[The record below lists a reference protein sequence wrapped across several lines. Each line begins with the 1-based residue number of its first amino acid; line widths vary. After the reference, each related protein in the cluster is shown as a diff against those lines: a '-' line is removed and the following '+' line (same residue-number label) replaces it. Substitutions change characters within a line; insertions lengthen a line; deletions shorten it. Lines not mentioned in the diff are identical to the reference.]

1 MKDLAY
7 FSGLLGSAQLD
18 QNSIASSRELLNR
31 FVSFYSNASYTYDDK
46 YVLSGSIRWDR
57 SNLWGTNSKYQNK
70 TFMVSRGEVGISIKE
85 KFFQADFV
93 DMLKL
98 RASYGIG
105 GNIGR
110 NTAPYLIASYYD
122 SSLVDGMAGSVNT
135 PPNKDIV
142 GKRQRL

>member
-1 MKDLAY
+1 M
-7 FSGLLGSAQLD
+7 SVGGSW
-18 QNSIASSRELLNR
+18 NI
-31 FVSFYSNASYTYDDK
+31 Y
-46 YVLSGSIRWDR
+46 
-57 SNLWGTNSKYQNK
+57 
-70 TFMVSRGEVGISIKE
+70 KE

-135 PPNKDIV
+135 PPNKDIRWEKTTTVNV
-142 GKRQRL
+142 GVDFALFRHRLSGTIEYYNKL

>member
-1 MKDLAY
+1 
-7 FSGLLGSAQLD
+7 
-18 QNSIASSRELLNR
+18 
-31 FVSFYSNASYTYDDK
+31 
-46 YVLSGSIRWDR
+46 
-57 SNLWGTNSKYQNK
+57 
-70 TFMVSRGEVGISIKE
+70 
-85 KFFQADFV
+85 
-93 DMLKL
+93 MLKL

-135 PPNKDIV
+135 PPIRISV